1 MEGSCVRTFP
11 RMLLDK
17 PVELHI
23 GKEKIRVE
31 NPANNLSVGGMH
43 VHRGNLPVGT
53 PVHIHIQL
61 AARRHFDADG
71 QVQYC
76 EPGGSGAGI
85 GFTALSAGSR
95 EALYELIEDLT
106 RRGLPAA

>member
-11 RMLLDK
+11 RTFLDK
-17 PVELHI
+17 PVELQI

-31 NPANNLSVGGMH
+31 NPANNVSVGGMH
-43 VHRGNLPVGT
+43 VHRGNLPVGA
-53 PVHIHIQL
+53 PVHIHVQL
-61 AARRHFDADG
+61 ASRRKFEADG
-71 QVQYC
+71 QICYC
-76 EPGGSGAGI
+76 EPAGAGAGI
-85 GFTALSAGSR
+85 GFTALSTVSR